1 MGFRINTNV
10 ASLSA
15 QRSLSQNTNQQSN
28 TFAKLASG
36 SRINKAADDAA
47 GLAMSEKL
55 KARIRGTKQAERNA
69 NDGISLIQT
78 AEGAL
83 NEISNILIRL
93 RELSVQASSDTISDN
108 ERKFSNLEYQNLKE
122 EIERISQVTEFNNK
136 KLLNGEGDKYDF
148 QIGLYND
155 DFEDRI
161 KYDAMFLN
169 STLSSLFGS
178 EDAIKKQI
186 DLRSQLKDIEYSDD
200 FDNEVERIKARE
212 ELQANYI
219 KSLTEGNNN
228 GVSALNVET
237 KDSAQL
243 SLKNLDYAIQKVSGQ
258 RSELGALQNRLTS
271 VINNLQVSNENL
283 SATNSRIRDTDYAN
297 EAANGTRLSIL
308 QNMGTSVLSQA
319 NSNPQ
324 LALKLIG

>member
-10 ASLSA
+10 PSIAA
-15 QRSLSQNTNQQSN
+15 QRSLSQNTNQQTS

-36 SRINKAADDAA
+36 TRINKAADDAA

-83 NEISNILIRL
+83 SEISNILIRL

-169 STLSSLFGS
+169 STLSSLFGG
-178 EDAIKKQI
+178 EDAVQKQI
-186 DLRSQLKDIEYSDD
+186 DLRNQLREIEYSDD
-200 FDNEVERIKARE
+200 FDDEIERVKARE
-212 ELQANYI
+212 ALQASYV
-219 KSLTEGNNN
+219 KTLTEGNNN
-228 GVSALNVET
+228 SVSALNVTT

-243 SLKNLDYAIQKVSGQ
+243 SLKNLDSAIQKVSGQ
-258 RSELGALQNRLTS
+258 RAELGALQNRLTS
-271 VINNLQVSNENL
+271 VINNLQVSHENL

>member
-10 ASLSA
+10 PSIAA
-15 QRSLSQNTNQQSN
+15 QRSLSQNTNQQTS

-36 SRINKAADDAA
+36 TRINKAADDAA

-83 NEISNILIRL
+83 SEISNILIRL

-169 STLSSLFGS
+169 STLSSLFGG
-178 EDAIKKQI
+178 EDAVQKQI
-186 DLRSQLKDIEYSDD
+186 DLRNQLREIEYSDD
-200 FDNEVERIKARE
+200 FDDEIERVKARE
-212 ELQANYI
+212 ALQASYV
-219 KSLTEGNNN
+219 KTLTEGNNN
-228 GVSALNVET
+228 SVSALNVTT

-243 SLKNLDYAIQKVSGQ
+243 SLKNLDSAIQKVSGQ
-258 RSELGALQNRLTS
+258 RAELGALQNRLTS
-271 VINNLQVSNENL
+271 VINNLQVSHENL

-297 EAANGTRLSIL
+297 EAANGTRLTIL